1 MNSHTI
7 DLATMSLVELKA
19 LVYDMRK
26 DRDRLDDQIRTVET
40 TISIRSAEAAARQE
54 ITPPPH
60 QSE

>member
-40 TISIRSAEAAARQE
+40 TISIRSAEAVARQE